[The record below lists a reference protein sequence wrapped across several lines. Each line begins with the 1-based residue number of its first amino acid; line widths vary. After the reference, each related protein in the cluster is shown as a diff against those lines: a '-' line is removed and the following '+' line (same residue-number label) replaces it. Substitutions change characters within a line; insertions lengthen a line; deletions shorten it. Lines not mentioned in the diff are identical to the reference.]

1 MKKSE
6 QPIEKIVEVPRDEHH
21 DLEKEARET
30 QQASVE
36 ERIACWEQLLNDSAD
51 RQDAMKRDHAT
62 LKEQTNELE
71 GKQHSEATREHSEA
85 TREAAAREADS
96 AEVRETFGGETLARR
111 SSTALCRISPRRRKQ
126 NGCRS
131 KQSTV
136 TNTK

>member
-1 MKKSE
+1 MKKSA
-6 QPIEKIVEVPRDEHH
+6 QPIDNIVEVPRDEHH

-96 AEVRETFGGETLARR
+96 AEVRDTFGGDTIMPSVFHPDGRLPRC
-111 SSTALCRISPRRRKQ
+111 LCF
-126 NGCRS
+126 
-131 KQSTV
+131 TV
-136 TNTK
+136 SLLVV